1 MAAETGSSGAPAPAT
16 LLSRVTVDRGTAI
29 RAIVVAAFVLAAL
42 FAVPALTNAY
52 WELVLLTA
60 GIYTIVALGLALL
73 IGRVGLIS
81 LGQIALFAVAGWI
94 ALRLGF
100 ATHMSFPL
108 LVLVTGLITTVVGV
122 LIGLPAL
129 RLSGLYL
136 ALITLMFAA
145 AITLALAAT
154 QFPNGGSGFLG
165 YSVNTTANAALARP
179 GFAASDAAYYRL
191 VIVVGGLMFLLAGLH
206 VRSRAGR
213 AWAAIRQSEAAAMA
227 AGVNITLYKLW
238 ALALASFMTGVAG
251 ALLVASGGGLTVFQF
266 PTQNSIILA
275 AVVLMGGVYTF
286 WGPIVAGLLFQ
297 FLPALLRTWG
307 LPSDLLTI
315 LFGIG
320 VLQVQLQ
327 APSGIAVQLPRDLAS
342 LGRLLWRLLRRGPSP
357 RQQDLE

>member
-1 MAAETGSSGAPAPAT
+1 
-16 LLSRVTVDRGTAI
+16 
-29 RAIVVAAFVLAAL
+29 
-42 FAVPALTNAY
+42 
-52 WELVLLTA
+52 
-60 GIYTIVALGLALL
+60 
-73 IGRVGLIS
+73 
-81 LGQIALFAVAGWI
+81 
-94 ALRLGF
+94 
-100 ATHMSFPL
+100 
-108 LVLVTGLITTVVGV
+108 
-122 LIGLPAL
+122 
-129 RLSGLYL
+129 
-136 ALITLMFAA
+136 
-145 AITLALAAT
+145 
-154 QFPNGGSGFLG
+154 
-165 YSVNTTANAALARP
+165 
-179 GFAASDAAYYRL
+179 
-191 VIVVGGLMFLLAGLH
+191 
-206 VRSRAGR
+206 
-213 AWAAIRQSEAAAMA
+213 
-227 AGVNITLYKLW
+227 
-238 ALALASFMTGVAG
+238 SFMTGVAG